1 MGTFAR
7 LRDWLYQPAPGAH
20 RPGPDDLVEVT
31 RFATRQDAE
40 LALFELR
47 ANGIQSMVQHND
59 ANGLA
64 PHYGIADG
72 HRVLVFGRDLD
83 VATAVLADGAED

>member
-1 MGTFAR
+1 VGAFAR
-7 LRDWLYQPAPGAH
+7 LRDWLYQPAAGAKP
-20 RPGPDDLVEVT
+20 PGPDQLVEVT

-47 ANGIQSMVQHND
+47 ANGIQAMVQHND
-59 ANGLA
+59 GNGMV
-64 PHYGIADG
+64 PHFGIADG

-83 VATAVLADGAED
+83 VAAAVLTGGSES